1 MKCGL
6 NRIVLA
12 VAGLAV
18 LCAGCEPKP
27 AVFDMA
33 AIDGVHK
40 LLVFPLAS
48 SHDPSAGPITS
59 GMISARL
66 ATARYERFHIV
77 EAPALWRLA
86 GGSPG
91 EVPKATAVQIA
102 RQMGAQAALTGA
114 VGYAIALDKKLN
126 YPGAA
131 ITTKDPMAHQRLRDF
146 AARKGDIQVRLRI
159 ISAATGKD
167 IYVHSAKA
175 DGLGESKLIR
185 KATEKVLKPL
195 EKYLRNSKNKR
206 KEPKDEKK

>member
-1 MKCGL
+1 MKRGL
-6 NRIVLA
+6 KKIVLT
-12 VAGLAV
+12 VAGLGL

-33 AIDGVHK
+33 AIDKVHK
-40 LLVFPLAS
+40 LLVLPLAS

-66 ATARYERFHIV
+66 ETARYERFHVV

-86 GGSPG
+86 GGSPVAIP
-91 EVPKATAVQIA
+91 EATAVGIA
-102 RQMGAQAALTGA
+102 KQMGAQAALTGA
-114 VGYAIALDKKLN
+114 VGYTIALDKNLN

-131 ITTKDPMAHQRLRDF
+131 IAKEDPMAHQRLRDF

-185 KATEKVLKPL
+185 KAAEKVLEPL
-195 EKYLRNSKNKR
+195 ERYLRDSIDKR
-206 KEPKDEKK
+206 KERKDEKK

>member
-1 MKCGL
+1 MKRGL

-12 VAGLAV
+12 LAALVV
-18 LCAGCEPKP
+18 LCVGCEPKP

-66 ATARYERFHIV
+66 ETARYERFHVV

-86 GGSPG
+86 GDSPG
-91 EVPKATAVQIA
+91 EVSPATAAQIA

-114 VGYAIALDKKLN
+114 VGYTIALDKIGN
-126 YPGAA
+126 YPGAE
-131 ITTKDPMAHQRLRDF
+131 ITKKDPMAKQRLRDF
-146 AARKGDIQVRLRI
+146 AARRGDIQVRLRI

-175 DGLGESKLIR
+175 EGLGESKLIR
-185 KATEKVLKPL
+185 KAAEKALEPL
-195 EKYLRNSKNKR
+195 ERYLRDSKAKR
-206 KEPKDEKK
+206 KERKDEKK